1 MLLLLAFQASMFV
14 VLCLLSRCPST
25 KGKDHTLPVKG
36 AIDQENG
43 SLCGSV
49 CSLLFV
55 FEHLHTKQIISRIA
69 QCKLPMGHGIQNET
83 LALCRCADT
92 FLGQCLPFML
102 ALATSSPG
110 IVCPTLE
117 QSEAL
122 QELFTSNLKLGL
134 PTARQAAK
142 QLLVLLYQ
150 QGSSR
155 AKQGLVALIKERVLY
170 CIHHHRSLDMASSM
184 QQELGLL
191 TELVTGASNADAQAW
206 QSQMLLLFQL
216 LLPATGNPQECLTML
231 HHRCM
236 FCRFAAS

>member
-1 MLLLLAFQASMFV
+1 M
-14 VLCLLSRCPST
+14 
-25 KGKDHTLPVKG
+25 
-36 AIDQENG
+36 
-43 SLCGSV
+43 
-49 CSLLFV
+49 LFV
-55 FEHLHTKQIISRIA
+55 FGHLHTKQIISRIA
-69 QCKLPMGHGIQNET
+69 QCKMLFGHGIQT
-83 LALCRCADT
+83 ATAVLCRCADT
-92 FLGQCLPFML
+92 FLGQCLPFMS
-102 ALATSSPG
+102 ALAMSSPS
-110 IVCPTLE
+110 IVCPALE

-170 CIHHHRSLDMASSM
+170 CIHHHRSLDVASSM

-191 TELVTGASNADAQAW
+191 TELVTGGSNADAQAW

-216 LLPATGNPQECLTML
+216 LLPATGNPQDCLPM
-231 HHRCM
+231 HHRCILWNI
-236 FCRFAAS
+236 CCLSNHLVACQLTNYNSCPIALP

>member
-1 MLLLLAFQASMFV
+1 VTAAF
-14 VLCLLSRCPST
+14 
-25 KGKDHTLPVKG
+25 
-36 AIDQENG
+36 
-43 SLCGSV
+43 
-49 CSLLFV
+49 
-55 FEHLHTKQIISRIA
+55 
-69 QCKLPMGHGIQNET
+69 
-83 LALCRCADT
+83 CRCADT

-102 ALATSSPG
+102 ALAKSSPG
-110 IVCPTLE
+110 IVCPALE

-170 CIHHHRSLDMASSM
+170 CIHHHRSLDVASSM

-191 TELVTGASNADAQAW
+191 TELVTGPNNADAQAW

-216 LLPATGNPQECLTML
+216 LLPATGNSQECLAML
-231 HHRCM
+231 HHSVHLLKLCCLLSLVGCQPNLMRC
-236 FCRFAAS
+236 CSCPVALPEGTVSALRLLW